1 MPNFEQD
8 LNHEKILAT
17 YLDHIY
23 KLKGYSVERPT
34 NMNKQHR
41 GVDLIIQKDG
51 QELLVDEKAQLH
63 YLNADLPTFTFELS
77 YLNKSGSKKKGWF
90 LDKSKETNFYFLVTN
105 IMLRDNLKVLRMPE
119 DIATLKITAVS
130 RKQLKDYLTK
140 KGLTEKQLSDYDA
153 EIRHKARYGRN
164 SIKGL
169 DSKREG
175 LMFYTAHLQEKPMNL
190 QLRLDFLIKAKVGK
204 QIFP

>member
-17 YLDHIY
+17 YLDRIY
-23 KLKGYSVERPT
+23 KLKGYAVERP
-34 NMNKQHR
+34 NNINKQHR
-41 GVDLIIQKDG
+41 GVDLILQKDG
-51 QELLVDEKAQLH
+51 KEFFIDEKAQLH
-63 YLNADLPTFTFELS
+63 YLNANLPTFTFELS
-77 YLNKSGSKKKGWF
+77 YLNKSGFIKTGWF

-105 IMLRDNLKVLRMPE
+105 IMLKDNLKVLRMPE
-119 DIATLKITAVS
+119 DITTLKITAVS
-130 RKQLKDYLTK
+130 RRHLKEYLSK
-140 KGLTEKQLSDYDA
+140 KGLTEKQLSEYDA
-153 EIRHKARYGRN
+153 EIRHKAQYGRN
-164 SIKGL
+164 SIKEL

-204 QIFP
+204 RIFP